1 VGGKAGGALSDEQA
15 MDLALAAWRWARV
28 PRDAWRQPCFSPDAY
43 RQPAGVVICATM
55 TPVTDARA
63 CPLCGARHTRGS
75 AEVDAAKDHIFC
87 EGVGRSGQL
96 AGAGCGSSIACGLVG
111 AARS

>member
-1 VGGKAGGALSDEQA
+1 MAGIFTDQCVSSTVFGAVQLIWRGR
-15 MDLALAAWRWARV
+15 ALASVCKILPLADRASGTARPITV
-28 PRDAWRQPCFSPDAY
+28 E
-43 RQPAGVVICATM
+43 
-55 TPVTDARA
+55 VTGLL
-63 CPLCGARHTRGS
+63 P
-75 AEVDAAKDHIFC
+75 EVDAAKDHISC